1 MQTQCG
7 ENIFNSSTVSGQRKM
22 NCPTTCR
29 FLRLSPL
36 ICIIIGSILTV
47 VGQTLSLKICQIAGP
62 VVMSVGGFLLVF
74 ITLFWISSQALF
86 RTEGSNS
93 TDCGEPV
100 NTPAQQVN
108 EARPNEASNFQ
119 LRPIHH
125 FDVWIPSKPSG
136 LEIAPPSYE
145 DAVTNNYTESLE
157 VNSAVA
163 CDEQEQLK

>member
-1 MQTQCG
+1 MA
-7 ENIFNSSTVSGQRKM
+7 SSVS
-22 NCPTTCR
+22 N
-29 FLRLSPL
+29 
-36 ICIIIGSILTV
+36 V
-47 VGQTLSLKICQIAGP
+47 
-62 VVMSVGGFLLVF
+62 
-74 ITLFWISSQALF
+74 
-86 RTEGSNS
+86 EDSNS

>member
-1 MQTQCG
+1 MD
-7 ENIFNSSTVSGQRKM
+7 R
-22 NCPTTCR
+22 PTRQEDCR
-29 FLRLSPL
+29 LLFLSPL

-62 VVMSVGGFLLVF
+62 VVMTVGGFLLVF
-74 ITLFWISSQALF
+74 ITLFWISRQALF
-86 RTEGSNS
+86 HTEGLNS

-100 NTPAQQVN
+100 NMPAQHVK
-108 EARPNEASNFQ
+108 EARSNEASNFQ

-125 FDVWIPSKPSG
+125 FEVWISSKPSG
-136 LEIAPPSYE
+136 LEMVPPSYE

-157 VNSAVA
+157 VNNAVA